1 MSQNLFCQDLRTF
14 CMKISL
20 LPKICP
26 WRTNDKYKVWFV
38 CFQLFLL
45 QKIYFVCNFSI
56 QLVPLLGCMSLN
68 WLFEKMLSHD
78 GRICLTF
85 LHCVFS
91 NESSNYLYGKMHSHT
106 GYICLTFLHCVFS
119 NESSNRLFEKMHSHT
134 GCNCLIYIHCVFSN
148 EWVFTFVHRWFLMCS
163 EIVCLRRCKVT
174 LIAFVWLFSTVR
186 FQMSL

>member
-1 MSQNLFCQDLRTF
+1 
-14 CMKISL
+14 MKISL

-134 GCNCLIYIHCVFSN
+134 DCNCLIYIHCVFSN
-148 EWVFTFVHRWFLMCS
+148 ESSNRLYNKMYCHPGCICLTYLHCVFFSTLILSVFFQMS
-163 EIVCLRRCKVT
+163 PKIVCLG
-174 LIAFVWLFSTVR
+174 R
-186 FQMSL
+186 FIITRVAYV

>member
-1 MSQNLFCQDLRTF
+1 
-14 CMKISL
+14 MKISL

-56 QLVPLLGCMSLN
+56 QLVLLLGCMSLN

-106 GYICLTFLHCVFS
+106 GCICLTFLHCVFS
-119 NESSNRLFEKMHSHT
+119 NESSNRLFEKMHIHT
-134 GCNCLIYIHCVFSN
+134 DCNCLIYIHCVFSN
-148 EWVFTFVHRWFLMCS
+148 ESSNRLYKKMPCHKGCIFYFCPSLVSHVF
-163 EIVCLRRCKVT
+163 
-174 LIAFVWLFSTVR
+174 
-186 FQMSL
+186 

>member
-1 MSQNLFCQDLRTF
+1 
-14 CMKISL
+14 MKISL
-20 LPKICP
+20 LPKFCP

-56 QLVPLLGCMSLN
+56 QLVLLLGCMSLN

-91 NESSNYLYGKMHSHT
+91 NKSSNYLYGKMHSHT
-106 GYICLTFLHCVFS
+106 GCICLTFLHCVFS
-119 NESSNRLFEKMHSHT
+119 DATSKRLHERTYSYI
-134 GCNCLIYIHCVFSN
+134 GCISLTLFHCVFPNETSN
-148 EWVFTFVHRWFLMCS
+148 DLS
-163 EIVCLRRCKVT
+163 ERIHSHIGC
-174 LIAFVWLFSTVR
+174 I
-186 FQMSL
+186 